1 MPIATRVEAATS
13 TDFPTDK
20 FERLP
25 VNKEEIGGRLI
36 AIVTK
41 GLYTNP
47 LDCVR
52 EYVQNGV
59 DAGAAQIS
67 IQITGNSVV
76 VQDDGEG
83 MSREELILARG
94 LAISDKDP
102 IEDVGFMGI
111 GIYSGYDLAGRMIVT
126 TKRRGDQF
134 GYRMR
139 VDFAEMRKDEAR
151 PRTER
156 SSLFDLLERHTAF
169 KKIEFEGEEDEEKSF
184 TVVELQEMNDAH
196 LRSLSDRAAMRK
208 YMLQNLPVDFADKF
222 AYRKD
227 IDQQLRANV
236 PGFKAVKL
244 ILRSSDQPDEV
255 VAKPIIEKLQSPR
268 FNTIKNIKGENI
280 AFYWACLS
288 KETSIGK
295 DEELDLGEGGSR
307 DYAGFVYKYKGFTIG
322 NRQNLR
328 HHFKVGNGALFSW
341 YTGEI
346 YVVDPQIRP
355 NAARNEFEASA
366 ARNAL
371 EIGVGKEL
379 KHLEGQANTYQKQ
392 QSAEKT
398 VQDLKSQLADLK
410 RKIAANSISELDA
423 YSELDDIKNKLAKQ
437 KAKASSPL
445 KKTIES
451 ERKSIEALQKR
462 IRSRAEQPK
471 KKTKAQT
478 TTTENGSSGK
488 KSGSGKRSGRLLT
501 SALTDTGL
509 SNSKECLLLAAA
521 VDAALVE
528 EFGASS
534 PGYEHVVAGILG
546 NLGLEEDAAS

>member
-1 MPIATRVEAATS
+1 MPVAIKVPAT

-20 FERLP
+20 FERLA
-25 VNKEEIGGRLI
+25 VKKEEIGGRLI

-59 DAGAAQIS
+59 DAGATEVS
-67 IQITGNSVV
+67 IQITANSVV
-76 VQDDGEG
+76 IQDDGAG
-83 MSREELILARG
+83 MSRDELILARG

-102 IEDVGFMGI
+102 IEDVGFWGI

-139 VDFAEMRKDEAR
+139 VDFSEMRKDEAK
-151 PRTER
+151 PRSER

-169 KKIEFEGEEDEEKSF
+169 KKIEFEGEDEEEKSF
-184 TVVELQEMNDAH
+184 TVVELQEMNEAH
-196 LRSLSDRAAMRK
+196 LRSLSDRATMRQ
-208 YMLQNLPVDFADKF
+208 YLLQNLPVDFGEKF
-222 AYRKD
+222 VYRKD

-244 ILRSSDQPDEV
+244 VLRSSDQPDEI
-255 VAKPIIEKLQSPR
+255 VAKPIIENLQSPR

-288 KETSIGK
+288 TEAAIGK
-295 DEELDLGEGGSR
+295 DDEPGEGGSR

-322 NRQNLR
+322 NRHQLR
-328 HHFKVGNGALFSW
+328 QHFRVGSGTLYSW
-341 YTGEI
+341 YMGEI

-371 EIGVGKEL
+371 EIGVAKAL
-379 KHLEGQANTYQKQ
+379 KDLETQASSYQKQ
-392 QSAEKT
+392 KSAERT
-398 VQDLKSQLADLK
+398 VQELKSQLATLK
-410 RKIAANSISELDA
+410 AKISANSVSELEA
-423 YSELDDIKNKLAKQ
+423 YSELDDIKTKLAKQ
-437 KAKASSPL
+437 KSKASSPL
-445 KKTIES
+445 KKVIDS
-451 ERKSIEALQKR
+451 DLKMIEALQKK
-462 IRSRAEQPK
+462 IQSRAEQPK
-471 KKTKAQT
+471 KKPKTQT
-478 TTTENGSSGK
+478 ATTENASNGK
-488 KSGSGKRSGRLLT
+488 KSGSGKRSAQLLT
-501 SALTDTGL
+501 STLTDTAL

-528 EFGASS
+528 EFGANS
-534 PGYEHVVAGILG
+534 PGYKHVVAVILG
-546 NLGLEEDAAS
+546 NLDLEEDAAS